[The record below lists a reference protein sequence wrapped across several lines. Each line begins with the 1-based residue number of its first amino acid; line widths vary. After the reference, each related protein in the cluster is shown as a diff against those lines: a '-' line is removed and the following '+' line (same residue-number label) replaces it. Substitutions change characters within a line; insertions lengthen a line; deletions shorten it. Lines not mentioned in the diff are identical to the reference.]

1 MGHLGEDL
9 GGDLPAAA
17 ANAQANEE
25 LAAEGAERHG
35 EAPVKP
41 DPPRTPAVD
50 IFGLEASL
58 VGAVVEV
65 VLEEVVVVALLED
78 PQQAPQ
84 WGPKQRDA
92 AWQRERDL
100 EVDQPGAARQID
112 EDVLPLVEIDMGDV
126 AGVHGSEERGEAGE
140 EVVVN
145 ALVAVEDMPFDELS
159 TEGIGEFN
167 AIDRD
172 GAEVSRDADDPD
184 EPGVEVPFPG
194 GETLAE
200 PSHRDGE
207 NRLPAVE
214 LAQRLARHRGIGGG
228 VDRRRRPGVV
238 LENLEESKRGSA
250 NLHRLRWLGVPEGAK
265 QRRAGPRARR
275 GRPAGSSG

>member
-1 MGHLGEDL
+1 MGDLGEDL

-17 ANAQANEE
+17 ANAHPNQE

-35 EAPVKP
+35 EASVKP

-50 IFGLEASL
+50 LFGLEASL
-58 VGAVVEV
+58 VGAVMEV
-65 VLEEVVVVALLED
+65 VLEEVVVVALLEN

-84 WGPKQRDA
+84 WSGKQGA
-92 AWQRERDL
+92 GGERERDL

-126 AGVHGSEERGEAGE
+126 AGVHVGEERGEAGE

-172 GAEVSRDADDPD
+172 GAEVSGNADDPG

-200 PSHRDGE
+200 PGHRDGE

-214 LAQRLARHRGIGGG
+214 LAQRLAGSRR
-228 VDRRRRPGVV
+228 VDRRRCPGVV
-238 LENLEESKRGSA
+238 LEDLEESERGSA
-250 NLHRLRWLGVPEGAK
+250 NLHRLRWLGVSEGAK
-265 QRRAGPRARR
+265 
-275 GRPAGSSG
+275 

>member
-1 MGHLGEDL
+1 MGDLGEDL

-17 ANAQANEE
+17 PDAQANEE
-25 LAAEGAERHG
+25 LAAEGAERNG

-50 IFGLEASL
+50 LFGLEASL
-58 VGAVVEV
+58 VGAVMEV
-65 VLEEVVVVALLED
+65 VLEEVVVVALLEN
-78 PQQAPQ
+78 PQHAPQ
-84 WGPKQRDA
+84 RSGEQGA
-92 AWQRERDL
+92 GGERERDL

-112 EDVLPLVEIDMGDV
+112 EDVLPLVEIDMSDV
-126 AGVHGSEERGEAGE
+126 AVVHVGEERGEAGE

-172 GAEVSRDADDPD
+172 GAEVSGNADDPG
-184 EPGVEVPFPG
+184 EPGVEVSFPG
-194 GETLAE
+194 GQAPAE
-200 PSHRDGE
+200 PGHRDGE

-214 LAQRLARHRGIGGG
+214 RAQRLARHRGIGGG
-228 VDRRRRPGVV
+228 VDRRRCPGVV
-238 LENLEESKRGSA
+238 LEDLEESERGSA
-250 NLHRLRWLGVPEGAK
+250 NLHRLRWLGLPEGAK
-265 QRRAGPRARR
+265 
-275 GRPAGSSG
+275 

>member
-17 ANAQANEE
+17 ADAQANEE

-50 IFGLEASL
+50 LFSLEARL

-65 VLEEVVVVALLED
+65 VLEEVVVVALLEN

-92 AWQRERDL
+92 ARERERDL

-112 EDVLPLVEIDMGDV
+112 EDVLPLVEIDMSDV
-126 AGVHGSEERGEAGE
+126 AVVHVGEDRGEAGE
-140 EVVVN
+140 EVVVD

-167 AIDRD
+167 AINRD
-172 GAEVSRDADDPD
+172 GAEVSGNADDPG

-200 PSHRDGE
+200 PGHRDGE

-214 LAQRLARHRGIGGG
+214 LAQRLAGSRR

-238 LENLEESKRGSA
+238 LEDLEESERGSA
-250 NLHRLRWLGVPEGAK
+250 NLHRLRWLGLPEGAK
-265 QRRAGPRARR
+265 
-275 GRPAGSSG
+275 

>member
-1 MGHLGEDL
+1 MPVGDLGEDH

-25 LAAEGAERHG
+25 PAAEGAERNG
-35 EAPVKP
+35 KAPVKP
-41 DPPRTPAVD
+41 DPPRTAAVD
-50 IFGLEASL
+50 LFSLEASL

-78 PQQAPQ
+78 LQQAPQ
-84 WGPKQRDA
+84 WSGVQGAGGERK
-92 AWQRERDL
+92 RDL

-112 EDVLPLVEIDMGDV
+112 EDILPLVEIDMGDV

-172 GAEVSRDADDPD
+172 GAEVSGNADDPV

-200 PSHRDGE
+200 PGHRDGE

-214 LAQRLARHRGIGGG
+214 LAQRLAGSRR

>member
-1 MGHLGEDL
+1 VGHLGEDL

-17 ANAQANEE
+17 ANAHPNQE

-35 EAPVKP
+35 KAPVKP
-41 DPPRTPAVD
+41 DPPWSPAVD
-50 IFGLEASL
+50 LVGLEASL

-65 VLEEVVVVALLED
+65 VLEEVVVVALLEN

-84 WGPKQRDA
+84 RQAEQRGA
-92 AWQRERDL
+92 ARQRERNL

-126 AGVHGSEERGEAGE
+126 AGVNVGKETDEAGE

-145 ALVAVEDMPFDELS
+145 ALVAVEDMPFDELAG
-159 TEGIGEFN
+159 EGMGKHA
-167 AIDRD
+167 AINRD
-172 GAEVSRDADDPD
+172 GAEVSRDADDPG
-184 EPGVEVPFPG
+184 EPSVEVPFPG

-200 PSHRDGE
+200 PGHRDPE

-214 LAQRLARHRGIGGG
+214 LAQGLAGSRR
-228 VDRRRRPGVV
+228 VDRRCRPGVV
-238 LENLEESKRGSA
+238 LEDLDPPVLLSA
-250 NLHRLRWLGVPEGAK
+250 DLHRLRWLG
-265 QRRAGPRARR
+265 
-275 GRPAGSSG
+275 

>member
-1 MGHLGEDL
+1 VERRAGAGGE
-9 GGDLPAAA
+9 
-17 ANAQANEE
+17 
-25 LAAEGAERHG
+25 R
-35 EAPVKP
+35 K
-41 DPPRTPAVD
+41 
-50 IFGLEASL
+50 
-58 VGAVVEV
+58 
-65 VLEEVVVVALLED
+65 
-78 PQQAPQ
+78 
-84 WGPKQRDA
+84 
-92 AWQRERDL
+92 RDL

-112 EDVLPLVEIDMGDV
+112 EDILPLVEIDMGDV

-172 GAEVSRDADDPD
+172 GAEVSGNADDPV

-200 PSHRDGE
+200 PGHRDGE

-214 LAQRLARHRGIGGG
+214 LAQRLAGSRR

-238 LENLEESKRGSA
+238 LEVLEESERGSA
-250 NLHRLRWLGVPEGAK
+250 NLHRLRWLGLPEGSK

>member
-1 MGHLGEDL
+1 MPVGDLGEDL
-9 GGDLPAAA
+9 GGDLSAAA
-17 ANAQANEE
+17 ADAHPNQE
-25 LAAEGAERHG
+25 LAAESAERNG

-50 IFGLEASL
+50 LVGLEASL
-58 VGAVVEV
+58 IGAMMEV

-172 GAEVSRDADDPD
+172 GAEVSGNADDPV

-200 PSHRDGE
+200 PGHRDGE

-214 LAQRLARHRGIGGG
+214 LAQRLAGSRR

>member
-1 MGHLGEDL
+1 MPVGDLGEDL
-9 GGDLPAAA
+9 GGDLSAAA
-17 ANAQANEE
+17 ADAHPNQE
-25 LAAEGAERHG
+25 LAAEGAERNG

-50 IFGLEASL
+50 LVGLEASL

-78 PQQAPQ
+78 LQQAPQ
-84 WGPKQRDA
+84 WSGVQGAGGERK
-92 AWQRERDL
+92 RDL

-112 EDVLPLVEIDMGDV
+112 EDILPLVEIDMGDV

-172 GAEVSRDADDPD
+172 GAEVSGNADDPV

-194 GETLAE
+194 GQAPAE
-200 PSHRDGE
+200 PGHRDGE

-214 LAQRLARHRGIGGG
+214 LAQRLAGSRR

-250 NLHRLRWLGVPEGAK
+250 DLHRLRWLSVPEGAK

>member
-1 MGHLGEDL
+1 MPVGDLGEDL

-25 LAAEGAERHG
+25 PAAEGAERNG
-35 EAPVKP
+35 KAPVKP
-41 DPPRTPAVD
+41 DPPRTAAVD
-50 IFGLEASL
+50 LVGLEACL
-58 VGAVVEV
+58 IGAVVEV

-78 PQQAPQ
+78 LQQAPQ
-84 WGPKQRDA
+84 WSGVQGAGGERK
-92 AWQRERDL
+92 RDL

-112 EDVLPLVEIDMGDV
+112 EDILPLVEIDMGDV

-172 GAEVSRDADDPD
+172 GAEVSGNADDPV

-200 PSHRDGE
+200 PGHRDGE

-214 LAQRLARHRGIGGG
+214 LAQRLAGSRR

>member
-1 MGHLGEDL
+1 MGDLGEGL

-17 ANAQANEE
+17 ADAQAHEE
-25 LAAEGAERHG
+25 LAAEGAERNG

-41 DPPRTPAVD
+41 DPPRSPAVD
-50 IFGLEASL
+50 LFGLEASL

-78 PQQAPQ
+78 PQQASQ
-84 WGPKQRDA
+84 WSGEQGA
-92 AWQRERDL
+92 GGERERDL
-100 EVDQPGAARQID
+100 EVDQPGSARQID
-112 EDVLPLVEIDMGDV
+112 ENVLPLVEIDMGHV
-126 AGVHGSEERGEAGE
+126 AGVDVGEERGEAGE
-140 EVVVN
+140 EVVVD
-145 ALVAVEDMPFDELS
+145 ALVAVEDMPFDELPG
-159 TEGIGEFN
+159 EGMGKHG

-172 GAEVSRDADDPD
+172 GAEVGRDADDPG

-200 PSHRDGE
+200 PGHRDGE

-238 LENLEESKRGSA
+238 LENLEESERRSA
-250 NLHRLRWLGVPEGAK
+250 DLHRLRWLGLPEGTK
-265 QRRAGPRARR
+265 
-275 GRPAGSSG
+275 

>member
-1 MGHLGEDL
+1 MGDLGEDL

-17 ANAQANEE
+17 ADAQANEE

-50 IFGLEASL
+50 LFGLEARL
-58 VGAVVEV
+58 VGAVMEV
-65 VLEEVVVVALLED
+65 VLEEVVVVALLEN

-84 WGPKQRDA
+84 QASQWSGEQGA
-92 AWQRERDL
+92 ARERERDL

-112 EDVLPLVEIDMGDV
+112 EDVLPLVEIDMSDV
-126 AGVHGSEERGEAGE
+126 AVVHVGEERGEAGE

-167 AIDRD
+167 AINRD
-172 GAEVSRDADDPD
+172 GAEVSGNADDPG

-194 GETLAE
+194 GQSPAE
-200 PSHRDGE
+200 PGHRDGE

-214 LAQRLARHRGIGGG
+214 LAQRLAGSRR
-228 VDRRRRPGVV
+228 VDRRRCPGVV
-238 LENLEESKRGSA
+238 LEDLEESERGSA
-250 NLHRLRWLGVPEGAK
+250 NLHRLRWLGLPEGAK
-265 QRRAGPRARR
+265 
-275 GRPAGSSG
+275 

>member
-1 MGHLGEDL
+1 MGHLGEGL

-17 ANAQANEE
+17 ADAQANEE
-25 LAAEGAERHG
+25 LAAEGAERNG

-41 DPPRTPAVD
+41 DPPWSPAVD
-50 IFGLEASL
+50 LFGLEARL
-58 VGAVVEV
+58 VGAVMEV
-65 VLEEVVVVALLED
+65 VLEEVVVVALLEN

-84 WGPKQRDA
+84 WSGKQGA
-92 AWQRERDL
+92 GGERERDL

-112 EDVLPLVEIDMGDV
+112 EDVLPLVEVDMGDV
-126 AGVHGSEERGEAGE
+126 AVVHVGEERGEAGE

-172 GAEVSRDADDPD
+172 GAEVSGNADDPG

-200 PSHRDGE
+200 PGHRDRE

-214 LAQRLARHRGIGGG
+214 LAQRLAGSRR

-250 NLHRLRWLGVPEGAK
+250 NLHRLRWLGLPEGSK

-275 GRPAGSSG
+275 GRPAGRSG

>member
-1 MGHLGEDL
+1 MPVGDLGEDL

-25 LAAEGAERHG
+25 PAAEGAERNG
-35 EAPVKP
+35 KAPVKP
-41 DPPRTPAVD
+41 DPPRTAAVD
-50 IFGLEASL
+50 LFSLEASL

-78 PQQAPQ
+78 LQQAPQ
-84 WGPKQRDA
+84 WSGVQGAGGERK
-92 AWQRERDL
+92 RDL

-112 EDVLPLVEIDMGDV
+112 EDILPLVEIDMGDV

-172 GAEVSRDADDPD
+172 GAEVSGNADDPV

-200 PSHRDGE
+200 PGHRDGE

-214 LAQRLARHRGIGGG
+214 LAQRLAGSRR

>member
-1 MGHLGEDL
+1 MPVGDLGEDL

-25 LAAEGAERHG
+25 PAAEGAERNG
-35 EAPVKP
+35 KAPVKP
-41 DPPRTPAVD
+41 DPPRTAAVD
-50 IFGLEASL
+50 LFSLEASL

-78 PQQAPQ
+78 LQQAPQ
-84 WGPKQRDA
+84 WSGVQGAGGERK
-92 AWQRERDL
+92 RDL

-112 EDVLPLVEIDMGDV
+112 EDILPLVEIDMGDV
-126 AGVHGSEERGEAGE
+126 AVVHVGEERGEAGE

-172 GAEVSRDADDPD
+172 GAEVSGNADDPV

-200 PSHRDGE
+200 PGHRDGE

-214 LAQRLARHRGIGGG
+214 LAQRLAGSRR

>member
-17 ANAQANEE
+17 ADAQANEE
-25 LAAEGAERHG
+25 LAAEGAERNG

-50 IFGLEASL
+50 LFGLEARL
-58 VGAVVEV
+58 VGAVMEV
-65 VLEEVVVVALLED
+65 VLEEVVVVALLEN

-84 WGPKQRDA
+84 QASQWSGEQGA
-92 AWQRERDL
+92 ARERERDL

-126 AGVHGSEERGEAGE
+126 AVVHVGEERGEAGE

-167 AIDRD
+167 AINRD
-172 GAEVSRDADDPD
+172 GAEVSGNADDPG

-200 PSHRDGE
+200 PGHRDRE

-214 LAQRLARHRGIGGG
+214 LAQRLAGRRR
-228 VDRRRRPGVV
+228 VDRRRCPGVV
-238 LENLEESKRGSA
+238 LEDLEESERGSA
-250 NLHRLRWLGVPEGAK
+250 NLHRLRWLGLPEGAK
-265 QRRAGPRARR
+265 
-275 GRPAGSSG
+275 